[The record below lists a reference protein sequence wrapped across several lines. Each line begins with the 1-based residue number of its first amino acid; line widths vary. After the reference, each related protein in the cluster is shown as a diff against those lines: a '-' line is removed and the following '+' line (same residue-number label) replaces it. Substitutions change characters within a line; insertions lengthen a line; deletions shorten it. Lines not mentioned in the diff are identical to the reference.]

1 MATEIRPELAAR
13 IAEMDAITDRY
24 RDLDSYDEPSIY
36 ARKQTMSQVYSDFD
50 RIAEG
55 VVDERNIRYLADDHV
70 RLLEQWP
77 GKPEQQELAYY
88 IGNAMSSNGEYKLA
102 VEQRAAALASS
113 FGWAL
118 PGEQFQLT
126 IDAAAFIH
134 ERNML
139 AKEDRKAAE
148 LMAILSNQARNLET
162 QASTLSAEIQQMR
175 MAGSSHEQIQE
186 RETEL
191 AGLQAERAKT
201 LLQVLPQMR
210 DEEFQAGA
218 SPERLEQL
226 DSAIQEAKATLTEG
240 SQPERIVQTPVPEL
254 SAEEREQIN
263 QARADFGMEPME
275 DPAQPSPAELSRFQQ
290 QPEPQS
296 AWANPQDLRAE
307 VSDAFKELLRDSQP
321 ADQDPEL
328 LALASQIEKGAGLAG
343 IRERAEAFN
352 GSVSLLGLAA
362 ARQTITLDVARD
374 WVAADVRDFGGID
387 EPSQINEAA
396 TVMLINAG
404 KVGLYGQELK
414 SSEPALSAELKEL
427 AAPLD
432 EVSSIAQRYQA
443 QGKPSSAGEAKIR
456 ANEDALEIVLGCDVS
471 DQGLAVVSRN
481 MNNKDYRESFKE
493 TVAEFIALNED
504 GPFYDAERFWAAQRI
519 IQVSER
525 KEYLRQGGEPE
536 LSDWAI
542 LLAEVLQKQRRPLSG
557 AEFKELVTALE
568 GAARDANTQK
578 AEIHQVVGL
587 LAKVHGASG
596 ESLFRDNE
604 LRGAYRDG
612 SREQSGAEP
621 QLLRAPSADVAQDVK
636 KRSAPAMR
644 A

>member
-24 RDLDSYDEPSIY
+24 RDLDSGDEPSIY
-36 ARKQTMSQVYSDFD
+36 ARKRTISQVYGDFD
-50 RIAEG
+50 RIAQG
-55 VVDERNIRYLADDHV
+55 VVDERYIRYIADDHV
-70 RLLEQWP
+70 RLLEQLA

-88 IGNAMSSNGEYKLA
+88 IGTTMSSNVEYKQA

-126 IDAAAFIH
+126 IDAASFIH

-148 LMAILSNQARNLET
+148 LMAMLSNHARNIET

-175 MAGSSHEQIQE
+175 MAGSSHEQIQD

-210 DEEFQAGA
+210 DEEFKASA
-218 SPERLEQL
+218 SPERLKRL
-226 DSAIQEAKATLTEG
+226 DSAIEEAQATLAEG
-240 SQPERIVQTPVPEL
+240 SQPERIEMPPAPEL

-263 QARADFGMEPME
+263 QARADFGMEPIE
-275 DPAQPSPAELSRFQQ
+275 DPAQPSPAEPLGFTDSNG
-290 QPEPQS
+290 QPAS
-296 AWANPQDLRAE
+296 IDL
-307 VSDAFKELLRDSQP
+307 P

-328 LALASQIEKGAGLAG
+328 LALANKIEKGAGLAG

-362 ARQTITLDVARD
+362 ARQTITLDVARH

-414 SSEPALSAELKEL
+414 SSEPVLSAELKEL

-432 EVSSIAQRYQA
+432 QVSSITQRYQA
-443 QGKPSSAGEAKIR
+443 QGKPSSSGEAKIR
-456 ANEDALEIVLGCDVS
+456 AHEDALEIVLGCDVS
-471 DQGLAVVSRN
+471 DQGLVVVSRN
-481 MNNKDYRESFKE
+481 LNNKDYRESFKE

-504 GPFYDAERFWAAQRI
+504 GPFFDAERFWAAQRI

-542 LLAEVLQKQRRPLSG
+542 LLTEVLQNQRRPLSG

-568 GAARDANTQK
+568 GAARDANTRK
-578 AEIHQVVGL
+578 DEIHQVVGL
-587 LAKVHGASG
+587 LAKVHGSSG

-612 SREQSGAEP
+612 LREQTGTGP
-621 QLLRAPSADVAQDVK
+621 QVLIAPSADVTQDAK

>member
-13 IAEMDAITDRY
+13 IAEMEAITDRY

-36 ARKQTMSQVYSDFD
+36 SRKQTMSQLYGDFD

-55 VVDERNIRYLADDHV
+55 AVDERNIRYLADDHV

-88 IGNAMSSNGEYKLA
+88 IGNAMSSNGQYKQA

-126 IDAAAFIH
+126 IDAASFIH

-139 AKEDRKAAE
+139 AKEDRKAADAASMG
-148 LMAILSNQARNLET
+148 LLDGLEEDDPRF
-162 QASTLSAEIQQMR
+162 AEFE
-175 MAGSSHEQIQE
+175 AAY
-186 RETEL
+186 L
-191 AGLQAERAKT
+191 AGDAGKPMPAGTASDAE
-201 LLQVLPQMR
+201 LLKAYEDGLLDHSCELHIAR
-210 DEEFQAGA
+210 DIDHEE
-218 SPERLEQL
+218 
-226 DSAIQEAKATLTEG
+226 
-240 SQPERIVQTPVPEL
+240 VPE
-254 SAEEREQIN
+254 
-263 QARADFGMEPME
+263 
-275 DPAQPSPAELSRFQQ
+275 
-290 QPEPQS
+290 S
-296 AWANPQDLRAE
+296 AWANLKDLKAE
-307 VSDAFKELLRDSQP
+307 VSEAFKELLRDSQP

-432 EVSSIAQRYQA
+432 QVSSIAQRYQA

-587 LAKVHGASG
+587 LAKVHGSSG

-612 SREQSGAEP
+612 LREQSGAEP

>member
-36 ARKQTMSQVYSDFD
+36 ARKQTMSQVYGDFD

-70 RLLEQWP
+70 RLLEQLP

-88 IGNAMSSNGEYKLA
+88 IGNAMSSNGEYKQA

-126 IDAAAFIH
+126 IDAASFIH

-139 AKEDRKAAE
+139 AKEDRKAAD
-148 LMAILSNQARNLET
+148 A
-162 QASTLSAEIQQMR
+162 ASMGLLDGLDEDDPRFAEFE
-175 MAGSSHEQIQE
+175 AAY
-186 RETEL
+186 L
-191 AGLQAERAKT
+191 AGDAGKPMPAGTASDAE
-201 LLQVLPQMR
+201 LLKAYEDGLLDHSCELHIAR
-210 DEEFQAGA
+210 DIDHEE
-218 SPERLEQL
+218 
-226 DSAIQEAKATLTEG
+226 
-240 SQPERIVQTPVPEL
+240 VPE
-254 SAEEREQIN
+254 
-263 QARADFGMEPME
+263 
-275 DPAQPSPAELSRFQQ
+275 
-290 QPEPQS
+290 S
-296 AWANPQDLRAE
+296 AWANLKDLKAE

-328 LALASQIEKGAGLAG
+328 LALASKIEKGAGLAG

-432 EVSSIAQRYQA
+432 QVSSIAQRYQA

-587 LAKVHGASG
+587 LAKVHGSSG

-612 SREQSGAEP
+612 LREQSGAEP

-636 KRSAPAMR
+636 KKSAPAMR

>member
-24 RDLDSYDEPSIY
+24 RDLDSHDEPSIY
-36 ARKQTMSQVYSDFD
+36 ARKQTMSQVYGDFD

-55 VVDERNIRYLADDHV
+55 VADERNIRYLADDHV

-88 IGNAMSSNGEYKLA
+88 IGNAMSSNGQYKQA

-148 LMAILSNQARNLET
+148 IMATLSTQARNLET

-210 DEEFQAGA
+210 DEEFKAGA

-226 DSAIQEAKATLTEG
+226 DSAIQEAKATLTKG
-240 SQPERIVQTPVPEL
+240 SQPERIVQTPAPEL

-275 DPAQPSPAELSRFQQ
+275 DPAQPIRFQQ

-296 AWANPQDLRAE
+296 AWANLEDLKAE

-362 ARQTITLDVARD
+362 ARQSITLDVARD

-414 SSEPALSAELKEL
+414 SSELALSAELKKL

-432 EVSSIAQRYQA
+432 QVSSIAQRYQA
-443 QGKPSSAGEAKIR
+443 QGKPSSAGGAKIR

-519 IQVSER
+519 IQISER

-536 LSDWAI
+536 LSDWSI

-557 AEFKELVTALE
+557 AEFKELVIALE

-587 LAKVHGASG
+587 LAKVHGPSG
-596 ESLFRDNE
+596 ESLFRDHE

-612 SREQSGAEP
+612 LREQSRAEA
-621 QLLRAPSADVAQDVK
+621 QLFTAPTADVTHDVK
-636 KRSAPAMR
+636 KRSTPAMR

>member
-36 ARKQTMSQVYSDFD
+36 ARKQTMSQVYGDFD

-70 RLLEQWP
+70 RLLEQLP

-88 IGNAMSSNGEYKLA
+88 IGNAMSSNGEYKQA

-118 PGEQFQLT
+118 PGDKFQLT
-126 IDAAAFIH
+126 IDAA
-134 ERNML
+134 M
-139 AKEDRKAAE
+139 
-148 LMAILSNQARNLET
+148 T
-162 QASTLSAEIQQMR
+162 
-175 MAGSSHEQIQE
+175 IQE
-186 RETEL
+186 RNRL
-191 AGLQAERAKT
+191 AKDASKTADFAGMMADRKDEVAAWTQEYATIQAKQDIAAFR
-201 LLQVLPQMR
+201 Q
-210 DEEFQAGA
+210 
-218 SPERLEQL
+218 
-226 DSAIQEAKATLTEG
+226 EG
-240 SQPERIVQTPVPEL
+240 SKYEQDYKARDMAFNAGSNLFYRESLDTIEPGIRSEIDDLINSAPAVNIEIPEDL
-254 SAEEREQIN
+254 SE
-263 QARADFGMEPME
+263 
-275 DPAQPSPAELSRFQQ
+275 
-290 QPEPQS
+290 
-296 AWANPQDLRAE
+296 
-307 VSDAFKELLRDSQP
+307 AFEHQLP

-328 LALASQIEKGAGLAG
+328 IALAEKLEEEVGLAG
-343 IRERAEAFN
+343 IRKRADAFA
-352 GSVSLLGLAA
+352 GSISQLGLDAA
-362 ARQTITLDVARD
+362 KETITLDVARD
-374 WVAADVRDFGGID
+374 WVAADVRDFGVI
-387 EPSQINEAA
+387 EEQSQIHEAA
-396 TVMLINAG
+396 TVMLVNAG

-414 SSEPALSAELKEL
+414 SSEPALSASLKEM

-432 EVSSIAQRYQA
+432 QESSIKQRDQVE
-443 QGKPSSAGEAKIR
+443 GKPSSPEEARIR
-456 ANEDALEIVLGCDVS
+456 ANEDALEIVLGCDAS

-493 TVAEFIALNED
+493 TVSEFIALNED

-587 LAKVHGASG
+587 LAKVHGSSG

-612 SREQSGAEP
+612 LREQSGAEP
-621 QLLRAPSADVAQDVK
+621 QLLRVPSADVTQDVK